1 MLTMPQS
8 RPLETTGKCRMRRF
22 VISAIN
28 SCTVS
33 PGAQVTTLRVMISST
48 PRDNSSAP
56 PSASAMTMSRSDR
69 MPSTLSPSALTTI
82 APMRSRLSVSTASA
96 IVEPGRIVATRLPL
110 LRRIVSTFIGGLPG
124 RRERRPTLAGAGA
137 AAVFR
142 KIGQN
147 VAARKGRG
155 YRSAASAERMDD
167 LAIGGF
173 RERLQGPRPHRPHLA
188 QEQ

>member
-1 MLTMPQS
+1 
-8 RPLETTGKCRMRRF
+8 MRTVIALLIALLF
-22 VISAIN
+22 VPATAAAAHSA
-28 SCTVS
+28 
-33 PGAQVTTLRVMISST
+33 A
-48 PRDNSSAP
+48 AP
-56 PSASAMTMSRSDR
+56 PPNDNRANATRVDTLPAALSGTTVGATDEKSDPTSYCGR
-69 MPSTLSPSALTTI
+69 ADDTVWYRISGT
-82 APMRSRLSVSTASA
+82 
-96 IVEPGRIVATRLPL
+96 EPGRIVVTRLPL
-110 LRRIVSTFIGGLPG
+110 LRRIVSTFIGGLPD